1 MAKRDTDSNR
11 DSEQISSPDDDMVRG
26 RADEMDDDAIED
38 TDEFDDTEDTDED
51 EEEGDGT
58 F

>member
-1 MAKRDTDSNR
+1 MANRDTDRNK
-11 DSEQISSPDDDMVRG
+11 DEQTSSTDEDMVRG
-26 RADEMDDDAIED
+26 RADEMDDDAVED

>member
-1 MAKRDTDSNR
+1 MANRDTDRNQ
-11 DSEQISSPDDDMVRG
+11 DPEQNSSMDDDMVRG
-26 RADEMDDDAIED
+26 RADEMDDAVED
-38 TDEFDDTEDTDED
+38 TDEFDETEDTDDD

>member
-1 MAKRDTDSNR
+1 MAKRDTDRSR
-11 DSEQISSPDDDMVRG
+11 DSEPISSTDDDMVRG

-38 TDEFDDTEDTDED
+38 TDEFDDTEDTDDD

>member
-1 MAKRDTDSNR
+1 MANRDTDRNR
-11 DSEQISSPDDDMVRG
+11 DPEQTSSMDDDMVRG
-26 RADEMDDDAIED
+26 RADELDDDAVED
-38 TDEFDDTEDTDED
+38 TDEFDETEDLDD